1 MLRKAL
7 LWLVPLTAVAAL
19 LLLLTR
25 TADAPPASG
34 AVVVT
39 ATPEVAAPPTPM
51 PEAPPPVLN
60 RVVLDGT
67 HSTARF
73 RLADDSER
81 TVGLNTLLQPGWML
95 TALDSGSA
103 TFVTPSGEQRIALS
117 APPVVEEKP
126 VARTVLVANAPA
138 VAADG
143 EAVSRCTDPEC

>member
-7 LWLVPLTAVAAL
+7 PWLVPLAAAAAL
-19 LLLLTR
+19 LLFLTR

-39 ATPEVAAPPTPM
+39 ATPEVAAPVVPAT
-51 PEAPPPVLN
+51 EAPPPVLN

-67 HSTARF
+67 RSTARF

-81 TVGLNTLLQPGWML
+81 TIGLNTLLQPGWML

-103 TFVTPSGEQRIALS
+103 TFATPSGEQRIALS
-117 APPVVEEKP
+117 APPVVEEKL
-126 VARTVLVANAPA
+126 VARTVLVPNAPA